1 MTIDRKA
8 QRPAAPD
15 RDANPIVPWLHGLA
29 AMGDE
34 RWHEA
39 IPALQRFIEMVGKSE
54 NRVVAYRNLSAC
66 YLALERFD
74 EALAAL
80 DEVRRLGV
88 EDADDRPRPGD
99 HRRVRRPPARGHC
112 DGRGSDAP
120 LAAAGQ
126 AAPGS

>member
-39 IPALQRFIEMVGKSE
+39 IPALQRFSEMVGKSE
-54 NRVVAYRNLSAC
+54 DRVLAYRNLSAC

-80 DEVRRLGV
+80 DEVRRLDSDLATPYG
-88 EDADDRPRPGD
+88 EPMQGTLIYLNQQPQPGLLVSTM
-99 HRRVRRPPARGHC
+99 RLPGTSL
-112 DGRGSDAP
+112 GS
-120 LAAAGQ
+120 
-126 AAPGS
+126 